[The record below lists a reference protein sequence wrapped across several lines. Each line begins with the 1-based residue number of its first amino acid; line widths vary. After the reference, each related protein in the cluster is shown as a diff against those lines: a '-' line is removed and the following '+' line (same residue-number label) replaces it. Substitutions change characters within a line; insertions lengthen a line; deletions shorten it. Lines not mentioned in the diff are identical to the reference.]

1 MSGKSIS
8 RLVRAGVM
16 AAVVLTLAACATPDP
31 LGSLGTGDAAH
42 YAVVRT
48 GRFAVQVVQADG
60 KQDAVQG
67 GFAWRDEGSR
77 LRLDLSTPMG
87 ATLARIDA
95 SSAQARLTRSDG
107 SVELAEDPDALA
119 RRVLGADVPV
129 SGLRTWLQGRPLP
142 GAPVEGARHD
152 AAGRLVWFEQD
163 GWQVALERY
172 REDGTPG
179 LVRLSRQTA
188 DRRVSVRLVM
198 S

>member
-1 MSGKSIS
+1 MSGAPIS
-8 RLVRAGVM
+8 RWLRACVM
-16 AAVVLTLAACATPDP
+16 GAVVLTLAACATPDP
-31 LGSLGTGDAAH
+31 LGSLGTDDVAH
-42 YAVVRT
+42 HAVVRT

-60 KQDAVQG
+60 RQDAVQG
-67 GFAWRDEGSR
+67 GFAWRDEGVR

-95 SSAQARLTRSDG
+95 DAAQARLMRSDG
-107 SVELAEDPDALA
+107 STELAESPDALA
-119 RRVLGADVPV
+119 RMVLGADVPV
-129 SGLRTWLQGRPLP
+129 SGLRTWLQGRPLRDV
-142 GAPVEGARHD
+142 PVDGARHD
-152 AAGRLVWFEQD
+152 AAGRLVWFEQE